1 MRNEPANMNAA
12 DLEYLALTAGVGS
25 VDCSDRTQLELSGDD
40 RTKFLN
46 NLTTN
51 AVSAL
56 QPGKGCESFVL
67 DVRGHVVGH
76 LLVFC
81 TPETLVL
88 DTEPNQAERLLKYLE
103 RYHIRERIELHD
115 CSAQWGELLLAGTGA
130 DDLLKRMTANA
141 LSIPHDYLSHVA
153 ATIAGQSVWLRRV
166 EITGPNSFFI
176 GGSREAMP
184 AVADAL
190 IGSGAVR
197 CGAATL
203 ESVRIE
209 AGWPRYGIDI
219 SDQNLPQEVGRN
231 GQAISFT
238 KGCYL
243 GQETVA
249 RIDALGHVNKQLVSV
264 QFSGPEVPPP
274 GIELRFGGKVV
285 GTVTSSTFSPRDSA
299 PTALAYV
306 RREHFGTGTR
316 LESDYGVA
324 EVKSSRTA

>member
-1 MRNEPANMNAA
+1 MNAA
-12 DLEYLALTAGVGS
+12 DSEYVALTAGAGL

-40 RTKFLN
+40 RAKFLN

-51 AVSAL
+51 AVITL
-56 QPGKGCESFVL
+56 QPGQGCETFVL

-81 TPETLVL
+81 TPDTLVL
-88 DTEPNQAERLLKYLE
+88 DTEPGQAERLLKYFE
-103 RYHIRERIELHD
+103 RYHIRERIELRD
-115 CSAQWGELLLAGTGA
+115 RSAEWGELLLAGA
-130 DDLLKRMTANA
+130 RAERLLAELVA
-141 LSIPHDYLSHVA
+141 ASVPHDRLAHA
-153 ATIAGQSVWLRRV
+153 AVNITGQSIWLRRA
-166 EITGPNSFFI
+166 EIAGPNSFFI
-176 GGSREAMP
+176 SGPREAQA

-190 IGSGAVR
+190 VAAGAVR
-197 CGAATL
+197 CGAAAL
-203 ESVRIE
+203 ETVRIE

-219 SDQNLPQEVGRN
+219 TDQNLPQEVGRN

-264 QFSGPEVPPP
+264 QFFGPEVPPP
-274 GIELRFGGKVV
+274 GIELRFGEKVV
-285 GTVTSSTFSPRDSA
+285 GSVTSSTFSPRHSA
-299 PTALAYV
+299 PTALAYI
-306 RREHFGTGTR
+306 RREHFGSGTR

-324 EVKSSRTA
+324 AVWSSHSK